1 MRRRI
6 PLLLFSNLSIVIILI
21 LIFSIIISGTKS
33 VPDIEK
39 RYDDLYREKR
49 YKELYAEL
57 KECGFKDP
65 KCIQML
71 GDAYFTGMYVE
82 QDIVAAISYWKIS
95 SDFGN
100 PEGQFSMGMAYTL
113 FPFLSSLECIT
124 LAGPGAQGELASI
137 EKFVENG
144 DNAALPVP
152 CDFYPYSV
160 EEAPKFLEKYKS
172 LIARHS
178 SFSVSDQTHEGKEE
192 GFILKN
198 MTESIQLSSL
208 YLYFSS
214 LSGHTGAQLAL
225 GFRYEHGLGVPKSCE
240 AAISNYIETAKSSV
254 SLKKEGLSEREQ
266 LIRLSIPDWE
276 PIKKLYNPTEN
287 RNREDLAVNLAESGS
302 ITIQLALAKRY
313 LLGVDGFQQDTT
325 RAYKYL
331 RKIADKAKSMVGIV
345 LDIPSTLIYGEAIG
359 LLGYMHALGIGT
371 APDLK
376 IAAEYFSISAFIYND
391 PGGHNGMGYVYFH
404 GCEGFERNFRLA
416 FHHFNESAFH
426 LFADAQYNLASLYLT
441 GMGTSQSYSDAI
453 SWYTRAYEQGH
464 LPSAFALSQ
473 LNLNGLGTNRDCN
486 VALGFLRGILQRSSW
501 SSDLISATNNFSR
514 SKSRTERNMMILST
528 MKLAITGYES
538 SLSNLAFL
546 LDQDVKSNRHLD
558 RVSSIMG
565 LPLPDFSSRPYQAR
579 SWFKSISAKVIP
591 RFLLD
596 FFPDLEDI
604 AADAETSIHANVHDG
619 QRNKWYLPQMF
630 LEFSIYKENVDSI
643 VRYGDYSY
651 YGKGVELRYKLS
663 SRSSEDPSP
672 SWVRPLEPEIVSMES
687 PNYQTALGLYK
698 IASNTLVTSRWMIS
712 PVSEASFNIAF
723 MTQFGIGVDQD
734 LHLAEKYY
742 KRMVE
747 TGSINKVSN
756 GVGDLLVTLTQVHK
770 AVALLLNS
778 IKKVSYQD
786 LMADR
791 NFRLILKLGHLLL
804 FLLILKLL
812 VYMYTKWIKT
822 RGSDLA

>member
-1 MRRRI
+1 MKTRV
-6 PLLLFSNLSIVIILI
+6 PLLLFLNFSAGFNII
-21 LIFSIIISGTKS
+21 LIFSIIIYGTDS
-33 VPDIEK
+33 IPNRYK
-39 RYDDLYREKR
+39 RYEDLYREKR
-49 YKELYAEL
+49 YKELYTEL
-57 KECGFKDP
+57 KECGFKDAG
-65 KCIQML
+65 CVQML
-71 GDAYFTGMYVE
+71 GDAYFTGMHVD
-82 QDIVAAISYWKIS
+82 QDMVTAISYWKIS
-95 SDFGN
+95 SDLGS

-113 FPFLSSLECIT
+113 FPFLDSLECIT
-124 LAGPGAQGELASI
+124 YAEPGARDELTSI
-137 EKFVENG
+137 EKLVENG
-144 DNAALPVP
+144 NDTLPVP
-152 CDFYPYSV
+152 CDLYPYSI

-178 SFSVSDQTHEGKEE
+178 STFDHTSVGKEDFVL
-192 GFILKN
+192 GNITK
-198 MTESIQLSSL
+198 SIQLSNL

-225 GFRYEHGLGVPKSCE
+225 GFRYEHGLGVPRSCE
-240 AAISNYIETAKSSV
+240 AATSNYLETVKSSV
-254 SLKKEGLSEREQ
+254 SFKKEGLFEKEQ

-276 PIKKLYNPTEN
+276 PIKKLFNPTEN

-331 RKIADKAKSMVGIV
+331 RKIADKAKSMVGVV

-376 IAAEYFSISAFIYND
+376 TAAEYFSISAFIYND

-441 GMGTSQSYSDAI
+441 GMGTSQSYPDAI

-486 VALGFLRGILQRSSW
+486 MALSFLRGILQRSSW
-501 SSDLISATNNFSR
+501 SSDLISATNDFSR
-514 SKSRTERNMMILST
+514 SKSRTERNLMILNT
-528 MKLAITGYES
+528 MKLAITGYDS

-546 LDQDVKSNRHLD
+546 LDQDVRGNRHLD
-558 RVSSIMG
+558 WVSSIIG
-565 LPLPDFSSRPYQAR
+565 LPLPDFSRQYKTK
-579 SWFKSISAKVIP
+579 SWFKSFSAKVIP
-591 RFLLD
+591 RFLLNL
-596 FFPDLEDI
+596 FPDLEHM
-604 AADAETSIHANVHDG
+604 ATDAESGTRTDLHVG
-619 QRNKWYLPQMF
+619 QGNKWYLPQIF
-630 LEFSIYKENVDSI
+630 LEFSIYKENLDSI

-651 YGKGVELRYKLS
+651 YGKGVGLRYRLS
-663 SRSSEDPSP
+663 PRSSESISL
-672 SWVRPLEPEIVSMES
+672 SWVRPLEPEISSMES
-687 PNYQTALGLYK
+687 PNYQTALDLYK
-698 IASNTLVTSRWMIS
+698 IVSNTLVTSRWMIS
-712 PVSEASFNIAF
+712 PISEASFNTAF
-723 MTQFGIGVDQD
+723 MTQFGIGVRQD

-742 KRMVE
+742 RRMVE
-747 TGSINKVSN
+747 TGNINKVSN
-756 GVGDLLVTLTQVHK
+756 GVGDLLVTLAQIHRGIV
-770 AVALLLNS
+770 LLTSS

-786 LMADR
+786 LMADL

-812 VYMYTKWIKT
+812 VYMYTRWIRA
-822 RGSDLA
+822 RGNGLA